1 MSVDPMM
8 VHLGSTAATTS
19 VLIRK
24 GACHDSML
32 AK

>member
-1 MSVDPMM
+1 MSVDPMV
-8 VHLGSTAATTS
+8 VHLGSTAATPS
-19 VLIRK
+19 VLIRT